1 MQKRKVTLTVNG
13 THYER
18 MVEPRCLASDFIR
31 HDLFLTGTHVG
42 CEHGTCGCRNILL
55 NGETVRSCLLFAV
68 QLDGADVR
76 TIEGLGTIDEMH
88 PVQEA
93 FMDNQGLQCGF
104 CTPGMLL
111 SAVELLENNPDPNLD
126 DIRETVSSNL
136 CRCTGYQSIVE
147 SVQAAAEKIRG
158 MER

>member
-1 MQKRKVTLTVNG
+1 MQNEKVTVTVNG
-13 THYER
+13 TRYER
-18 MVEPRCLASDFIR
+18 VVEPRRLASDFIR

-42 CEHGTCGCRNILL
+42 CEHGTCGCCNILL

-68 QLDGADVR
+68 QLDGAEVR

-93 FMDNQGLQCGF
+93 FMENQGLQCGF

-111 SAVELLENNPDPNLD
+111 SAVELLENNPDANLD
-126 DIRETVSSNL
+126 DIRSAVSSNL

-147 SVQAAAEKIRG
+147 SVVAAAEKMRG
-158 MER
+158 GER